1 MTVKELIAE
10 LQKYDENMRVKVFE
24 ETCGNIDITEVVK
37 FEGVS
42 ANPLCG
48 FPRGCEYV
56 CII

>member
-10 LQKYDENMRVKVFE
+10 LQKYDENLPVKVFE
-24 ETCGNIDITEVVK
+24 ETCGNIDITEVAR

-42 ANPLCG
+42 AHPLKG
-48 FPRGCEYV
+48 FPKGYEYV

>member
-10 LQKYDENMRVKVFE
+10 LQKYDENLRVKVFE
-24 ETCGNIDITEVVK
+24 ENCGNIDITEVAK

-42 ANPLCG
+42 LRPLSG
-48 FPRGCEYV
+48 FPKGCEYV

>member
-10 LQKYDENMRVKVFE
+10 LQKYDENLPVRVFE
-24 ETCGNIDITEVVK
+24 ETCGNIDVTEVAK

-42 ANPLCG
+42 ANPIKG
-48 FPRGCEYV
+48 FPKGYEYV

>member
-10 LQKYDENMRVKVFE
+10 LQKYDENMPVRIFE
-24 ETCGNIDITEVVK
+24 ENCGNIDITEVAK

-42 ANPLCG
+42 ANPLKG
-48 FPRGCEYV
+48 FPKGYEYV